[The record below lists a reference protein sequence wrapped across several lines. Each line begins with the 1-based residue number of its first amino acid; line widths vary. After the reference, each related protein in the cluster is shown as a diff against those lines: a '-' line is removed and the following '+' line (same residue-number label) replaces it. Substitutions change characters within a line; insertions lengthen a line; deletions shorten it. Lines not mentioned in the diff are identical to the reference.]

1 MGDKRINGSRL
12 QIPVIDI
19 SEASTADKAD
29 QLVDA
34 VARYGFVFVRGEGM
48 GFTRQILDNAF
59 ALVRRKQF
67 LDRLIDR
74 QTSLIMWTVTKILL
88 VNHRRESRMCH
99 SSQRRSSSVGIF
111 PVPEHVSY
119 ILLEYRLVVNAFRN
133 TGPKDPEGTCLFP
146 SVHDLADP
154 YTERRL

>member
-1 MGDKRINGSRL
+1 MGDKRSNGSRL

-59 ALVRRKQF
+59 ALVRWKQF

-99 SSQRRSSSVGIF
+99 SSQQ
-111 PVPEHVSY
+111 H
-119 ILLEYRLVVNAFRN
+119 RLVVNAFRN
-133 TGPKDPEGTCLFP
+133 TGPKDPE
-146 SVHDLADP
+146 
-154 YTERRL
+154 ERRL